1 MNRIINKIV
10 KSSDGMLWLDVTDK
24 AEKLFKAD
32 LFQLFLVW
40 KVEEKTLRIPID
52 DEDDLKFALKSEGII
67 CLIVEGDVSDIT
79 DITKD
84 SWEKADK
91 ISHNGFIYVRY
102 SDLIFCK

>member
-52 DEDDLKFALKSEGII
+52 DEDDLKFALKSDGII
-67 CLIVEGDVSDIT
+67 CLIVEGDVSDII

-102 SDLIFCK
+102 ADLIFCK